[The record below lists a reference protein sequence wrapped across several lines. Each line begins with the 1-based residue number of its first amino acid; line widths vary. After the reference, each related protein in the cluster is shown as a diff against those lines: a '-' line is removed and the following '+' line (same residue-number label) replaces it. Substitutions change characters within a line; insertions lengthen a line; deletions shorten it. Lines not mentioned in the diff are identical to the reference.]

1 MNFFMK
7 SFIKCQ
13 ICGTKVQA
21 FGKIGLQYGNVF
33 IFRITWNKEV
43 LKEGMLK

>member
-1 MNFFMK
+1 MK

-21 FGKIGLQYGNVF
+21 FGKIGPQYEKFF

-43 LKEGMLK
+43 PEEGI